1 MDKQQK
7 TRRDQALSL
16 VARFQT
22 MLDAVAIFG
31 LSGSLGWLAALAL
44 AAVRPLRGA

>member
-1 MDKQQK
+1 MDS
-7 TRRDQALSL
+7 RRRIRRARALSL
-16 VARFQT
+16 FARFQS

-31 LSGSLGWLAALAL
+31 LSGSLGWLAAWAL